1 MKGENVWNKR
11 RRKKERN
18 HRGRDRRREMYEL
31 KGAPNSLMRAFRN
44 FPFSWS

>member
-1 MKGENVWNKR
+1 
-11 RRKKERN
+11 
-18 HRGRDRRREMYEL
+18 MYEIKEGGRKREIIGEEIEEERCMNK